1 MSTNYM
7 CDAFLCM
14 FTVLQLLMETW
25 GPMVAIG
32 KLSTA
37 PMQAGTMMGGSAQ
50 VNWFVDIMFQY
61 QKD

>member
-1 MSTNYM
+1 
-7 CDAFLCM
+7 
-14 FTVLQLLMETW
+14 METW

-50 VNWFVDIMFQY
+50 VNWFVDVMCQY
-61 QKD
+61 NQKD

>member
-1 MSTNYM
+1 M
-7 CDAFLCM
+7 CNGFY
-14 FTVLQLLMETW
+14 TLQLLMETW

-50 VNWFVDIMFQY
+50 VNWFVDVMCQY
-61 QKD
+61 NQKD

>member
-1 MSTNYM
+1 MY
-7 CDAFLCM
+7 
-14 FTVLQLLMETW
+14 TVLQLLMETW

-50 VNWFVDIMFQY
+50 VNLFVDVMCQHNPI
-61 QKD
+61 D